1 MDNVGKTPFWGRC
14 GKCAHEWV
22 ILWTPMTL
30 EKFAKLAK
38 AQMCPKCHEEKEIF
52 CGRDESVLNVIPI
65 SNEVK
70 P

>member
-1 MDNVGKTPFWGRC
+1 
-14 GKCAHEWV
+14 
-22 ILWTPMTL
+22 MTL